1 MKIKSIEFIF
11 ENTESIVIDSSN
23 IGLFEIDGIKE
34 NIGRTALNYISSD
47 KSFNHLA
54 IQLLED
60 APYVSYFE
68 EYKSMFERFKYN
80 DITAVE
86 VYYDNDDDESEK
98 KHDAYYVENYKEDD
112 CNSIGASNLNQKFIV
127 SHGAMYIVISD
138 DKDVYDVFEK
148 EDIEDEKNIEYAR
161 KMYS

>member
-98 KHDAYYVENYKEDD
+98 KHDVYYVENYKEDD
-112 CNSIGASNLNQKFIV
+112 YNSIGASNLNQKFVI

>member
-34 NIGRTALNYISSD
+34 SIGRTALNYISSD

-98 KHDAYYVENYKEDD
+98 KHDVYYVENYKEDD
-112 CNSIGASNLNQKFIV
+112 CNNIGASNLNQKFIV

>member
-34 NIGRTALNYISSD
+34 SIGRTALNYISSD

-86 VYYDNDDDESEK
+86 VYYDNDDGESEK
-98 KHDAYYVENYKEDD
+98 KRDVYYVENYKEDD